1 VTGLC
6 APRFHPGPH
15 TSQAPH
21 ALTAVQVASAYRFP
35 AGTGKGQTIALIELD
50 GGFTPDDL
58 DSYFHG
64 LDLPTPIVQA
74 VAVDGGANRPGSDA
88 DTEVLLDIQVAG
100 AIAPD
105 ARQLVFFAPNTD
117 AGFVGAVQAA
127 IDAKPCAI
135 SISWGAPE
143 TAWTSKSIKA
153 MSAAFA
159 KAAALGIPV
168 FAAAGDAGADDGTPK
183 PVADYPASDP
193 NVIACGGTRLTVTTA
208 GEWFAEQVWN
218 DGASSAS
225 GGGYSKMFP
234 RLAWQPAT
242 VGRYRGLP
250 DISGNADPRSGYR
263 IVVDGRDTIIGGT
276 SAVAPL
282 LAGLAAR
289 LAELGCPLA
298 DLAKISYANPTAFL
312 DIVSGGNN
320 GWTASTGWDPASGLG
335 SPIGSRLAAALKSQP
350 VQTPP
355 VTPPAPPVTAGPDPI
370 DVQFAADLDKLI
382 AAWKAKL
389 GIS

>member
-6 APRFHPGPH
+6 APRFHPGPRA
-15 TSQAPH
+15 SAAPH
-21 ALTAVQVASAYRFP
+21 ALTAVQVARAYQFP

-74 VAVDGGANRPGSDA
+74 IAVDGGANRPGSDA
-88 DTEVLLDIQVAG
+88 DTEVLLDIQIAG

-105 ARQLVFFAPNTD
+105 AKQLVFFTPNTD
-117 AGFVGAVQAA
+117 RGFLDAVNAA

-143 TAWTSKSIKA
+143 TAWTRQARIA
-153 MSAAFA
+153 MATAFSR
-159 KAAALGIPV
+159 AAAAGIAV
-168 FAAAGDAGADDGTPK
+168 FAAAGDAGADDGTPR
-183 PVADYPASDP
+183 PVADFPASAP
-193 NVIACGGTRLTVTTA
+193 HVIACGGTRLTITTA

-225 GGGYSKMFP
+225 GGGYSVTFSRP
-234 RLAWQPAT
+234 AWQPAL
-242 VGRYRGLP
+242 VGAYRGLP
-250 DISGNADPRSGYR
+250 DVAGNADPESGYR
-263 IVVDGRDTIIGGT
+263 IVVDGRSTVVGGT

-282 LAGLAAR
+282 FAGLAAR
-289 LAELGCPLA
+289 LAELGYPLGQFVQTA
-298 DLAKISYANPTAFL
+298 YANPTAFL

-320 GWTASTGWDPASGLG
+320 GWTASTGWGPASGLG
-335 SPIGSRLAAALKSQP
+335 SPIGSRLATALGSGSD
-350 VQTPP
+350 
-355 VTPPAPPVTAGPDPI
+355 TPPAPPVTAGPDPV

-382 AAWKAKL
+382 AAWKTKL